1 MFSKEA
7 ARTRRGN
14 GGTGGTPADGRPGPK
29 GTPPRRPAGPRPRG
43 RAAAERLQS
52 LAGKKELP
60 SHPSSL
66 WSSLG
71 LDSTSGEMRQLS
83 LFMAFVLLK
92 LRETHVPGVTGN
104 PGSPSTSHLNH
115 WAWAEFM
122 IIKTDKKNPPQNR
135 KKGREPP
142 RDTPRKQRSIF
153 TQETAHGLSGVSQ
166 NTHLSPRRGR
176 QLNITWKGSSI
187 FSFPP

>member
-29 GTPPRRPAGPRPRG
+29 GTPPRRPACRPAGPRPRG

-92 LRETHVPGVTGN
+92 LRETNVTGVTGN

-122 IIKTDKKNPPQNR
+122 IKKNRQKKPTPKQ
-135 KKGREPP
+135 KKG
-142 RDTPRKQRSIF
+142 T
-153 TQETAHGLSGVSQ
+153 
-166 NTHLSPRRGR
+166 
-176 QLNITWKGSSI
+176 
-187 FSFPP
+187 

>member
-122 IIKTDKKNPPQNR
+122 IIKTDKK
-135 KKGREPP
+135 KTHHKTEK
-142 RDTPRKQRSIF
+142 RDVSFPETLRGSRGASSLRKQHTGS
-153 TQETAHGLSGVSQ
+153 QESAKI
-166 NTHLSPRRGR
+166 P
-176 QLNITWKGSSI
+176 I
-187 FSFPP
+187 FPPDVAGS